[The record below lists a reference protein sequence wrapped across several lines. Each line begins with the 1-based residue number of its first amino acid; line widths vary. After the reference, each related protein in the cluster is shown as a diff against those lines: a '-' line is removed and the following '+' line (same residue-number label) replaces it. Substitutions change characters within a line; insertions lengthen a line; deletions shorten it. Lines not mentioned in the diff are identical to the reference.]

1 MWSTNTALIL
11 LGTACTSS
19 SIRTRTITAPPLG
32 DSHIAHHEVALAAA
46 DSTDVPQPS
55 TEARRLRMATDQ
67 LIRDNELD
75 PGRVSDALRALAGVL
90 QRLAPAAE
98 LDTERVYLAANQIE
112 HADPVSMQRLRFGLD
127 AARHALATAP
137 PPAHADLPRYQ
148 VEVAEL
154 RDESAK
160 LTTDLSLAEQY
171 AQVCTAFRAAVR
183 AVFAADGADAP
194 TFVEAGTTA
203 QR

>member
-1 MWSTNTALIL
+1 MWSTKPALL
-11 LGTACTSS
+11 LLVTACTSS
-19 SIRTRTITAPPLG
+19 SIRTGTITTPPLG
-32 DSHIAHHEVALAAA
+32 DTHVTHRVVALAGD
-46 DSTDVPQPS
+46 DSPVMPQPS

-67 LIRDNELD
+67 LIRDNELA

-90 QRLAPAAE
+90 QRLAPDAE
-98 LDTERVYLAANQIE
+98 LDIEQVDLAANQIE
-112 HADPVSMQRLRFGLD
+112 HADPDMIRRLRFGLD
-127 AARHALATAP
+127 AARHALATTVV
-137 PPAHADLPRYQ
+137 PAHADVARYQ

-183 AVFAADGADAP
+183 AAFAADGAEAP

-203 QR
+203 LR

>member
-1 MWSTNTALIL
+1 MWSTKPALIL
-11 LGTACTSS
+11 LVTACTSS
-19 SIRTRTITAPPLG
+19 SIRTGTITAPPLG
-32 DSHIAHHEVALAAA
+32 DSHVVRREVALAAD
-46 DSTDVPQPS
+46 DSTVLPQPS
-55 TEARRLRMATDQ
+55 PEARRFRMATDQ
-67 LIRDNELD
+67 LIRANELD

-90 QRLAPAAE
+90 QRLTPDAE
-98 LDTERVYLAANQIE
+98 LDIEQVDLAATQIE
-112 HADPVSMQRLRFGLD
+112 HDSPDMIRRLRFGLD
-127 AARHALATAP
+127 AARHALAGTAV
-137 PPAHADLPRYQ
+137 PAHADASRYQ

-183 AVFAADGADAP
+183 AVFAADGAEAP

-203 QR
+203 LR